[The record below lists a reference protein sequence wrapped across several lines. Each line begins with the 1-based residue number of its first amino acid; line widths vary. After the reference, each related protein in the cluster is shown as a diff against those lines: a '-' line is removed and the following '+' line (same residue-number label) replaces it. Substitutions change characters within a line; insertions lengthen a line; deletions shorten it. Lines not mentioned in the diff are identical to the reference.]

1 MGSFTSIIV
10 KEIKELIRDPKILF
24 GVVLLPL
31 LLYPLMGQGIQISQE
46 AVQTSIKGAKF
57 SLYTDDT
64 GPIADVI
71 VKYVTTNNTV
81 TRIQADN
88 LPDALVKFKDSDSVA
103 LVYVPN
109 GYNYNITNG
118 GKGTVK
124 IYGNLK
130 NLNIAEATGAEV
142 AGNIVNVY
150 NYYYSLAII
159 KGLAAAA
166 GDSSSAVAI
175 HDPIRLTY
183 ASIIKGNVV
192 EVSPSQ
198 VTGLI
203 MSQSIM
209 LPIMVMMMVIFA
221 IQMAA
226 TSIALEKEQ
235 KTLET
240 LMTLPV
246 GRLTILAGK
255 LTGSV
260 VIAIAGSISYII
272 GFSYYTNS
280 AFSFAATTTSVDLTG
295 AGIGIQPLGYAL
307 LGIVMF
313 VTLVSALALA
323 ISLAVFTDSVRSA
336 QSLTGVLIIPL
347 DNPRHHTHVQR
358 HRHAPNG
365 DAVDTPRNTI
375 HPHHARDEGRL
386 PRRLL
391 AHDQEHRLHQRL
403 HGRRPLGRCE
413 DILYREDNHVT
424 LHELQLREEEEAADG
439 VSYSSTH
446 SQSSHS
452 FFAIADSS
460 HPCFEQYRNSLRRY
474 RELRRAFSISLF
486 SWLRERRI
494 SGSIILA
501 HLHSLQETFKR
512 LTR

>member
-1 MGSFTSIIV
+1 MGSFTSIIT

-31 LLYPLMGQGIQISQE
+31 LLYPLMGQGIQISEQ
-46 AVQTSIKGAKF
+46 AVQTSVRGAKF
-57 SLYTDDT
+57 SLYTDDS
-64 GPIADVI
+64 GQVADAI
-71 VKYVTTNNTV
+71 VKYIMTNNTV
-81 TRIQADN
+81 TRIQAN
-88 LPDALVKFKDSDSVA
+88 SLSDALVQFKNSDSVA

-118 GKGTVK
+118 GKGYVK

-142 AGNIVNVY
+142 AGSLVNVY

-159 KGLAAAA
+159 KGLSTAA
-166 GDSSSAVAI
+166 GDTSSAVAI
-175 HDPIRLTY
+175 HDPINLRY

-255 LTGSV
+255 LTGSI

-280 AFSFAATTTSVDLTG
+280 AFSFAATTTSIDLTG
-295 AGIGIQPLGYAL
+295 VGIGIQPLGYAL

-347 DNPRHHTHVQR
+347 IIPAIILMFSDI
-358 HRHAPNG
+358 
-365 DAVDTPRNTI
+365 DM
-375 HPHHARDEGRL
+375 L
-386 PRRLL
+386 PVAMQWILL
-391 AHDQEHRLHQRL
+391 AIPYTHTMLATKAAF
-403 HGRRPLGRCE
+403 LGDYWLMIRS
-413 DILYREDNHVT
+413 IAYISVFTVVVLW
-424 LHELQLREEEEAADG
+424 AAARIF
-439 VSYSSTH
+439 STERIIT
-446 SQSSHS
+446 SRFTNFS
-452 FFAIADSS
+452 FRKKIKQPTA
-460 HPCFEQYRNSLRRY
+460 
-474 RELRRAFSISLF
+474 
-486 SWLRERRI
+486 
-494 SGSIILA
+494 
-501 HLHSLQETFKR
+501 
-512 LTR
+512 